1 MKNVIIILLSILVV
15 FLLLFSIGAFRHSDI
30 MERDEY
36 SNLLRKRVAE
46 VSRAQEWN
54 IGIAASVSDPI
65 DKQVIHGIRI
75 ATEIVNREG
84 GVLGREIRLL
94 LEDSRNSFSEHK
106 FLVQDFCGDFST
118 SMLIGAF
125 STQSVKSSRSITQFH
140 GLPLLSPTAAIP
152 ERLPPLTP
160 ELFFSVHLPLSFWTI
175 PIIQELRNRQ
185 CKRVLILAQ
194 ENSCYGGVFA
204 SHLENAMEETHAF
217 TDIFRNSFN
226 PPAGL
231 QTFYQ
236 MLSIFQ
242 ENRIFD
248 AIVFS
253 GGMEELAKLGQ
264 VMTKL
269 NITLPVF
276 CTEFSDS
283 VNWKRVKLQFPSGLY
298 TPKVS
303 GMIADSPQ
311 FEQEWRRRFGSEPG
325 LWEQYGALSIFF
337 FARALESCGRYEPEE
352 LVYMMRE
359 EWRMLIDRQTYSLQ
373 VQLENRNGK

>member
-1 MKNVIIILLSILVV
+1 
-15 FLLLFSIGAFRHSDI
+15 
-30 MERDEY
+30 
-36 SNLLRKRVAE
+36 
-46 VSRAQEWN
+46 
-54 IGIAASVSDPI
+54 
-65 DKQVIHGIRI
+65 
-75 ATEIVNREG
+75 
-84 GVLGREIRLL
+84 
-94 LEDSRNSFSEHK
+94 
-106 FLVQDFCGDFST
+106 
-118 SMLIGAF
+118 
-125 STQSVKSSRSITQFH
+125 
-140 GLPLLSPTAAIP
+140 
-152 ERLPPLTP
+152 
-160 ELFFSVHLPLSFWTI
+160 
-175 PIIQELRNRQ
+175 
-185 CKRVLILAQ
+185 
-194 ENSCYGGVFA
+194 
-204 SHLENAMEETHAF
+204 MEETHAF

>member
-118 SMLIGAF
+118 VMLIGAF

-160 ELFFSVHLPLSFWTI
+160 ELFFSVHLPLLFWTI

>member
-118 SMLIGAF
+118 AMLIGAF

-175 PIIQELRNRQ
+175 PIIQELRNQQ

>member
-1 MKNVIIILLSILVV
+1 MNM

-118 SMLIGAF
+118 AMLIGAF

>member
-118 SMLIGAF
+118 AMLIGAF

-283 VNWKRVKLQFPSGLY
+283 VNWRRVKLQFPSGLY